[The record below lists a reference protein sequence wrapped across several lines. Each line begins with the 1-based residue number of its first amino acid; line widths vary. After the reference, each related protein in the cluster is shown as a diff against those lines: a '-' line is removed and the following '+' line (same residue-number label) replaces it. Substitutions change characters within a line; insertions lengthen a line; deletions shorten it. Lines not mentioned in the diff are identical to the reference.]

1 MKFCLTRPLALS
13 VFSLAL
19 LGCSSASSGGTG
31 DGTGGLGGATNGA
44 GGTGGLSTGG
54 GPATGA
60 SGGVPGSGGG
70 ATVKRQRVVGYL
82 PTWRSFDPSAL
93 DFDTLTHLCIAFAY
107 PSGPSNALTLDADVA
122 SLDTLIA
129 AAHAK
134 DVKVLLSLA
143 GAAGGAATAARIV
156 PATVD
161 AFVSEV
167 VEMIEARAF
176 DGVDVDI
183 EGENVNDDYE
193 PFVKKLRA
201 ALPAEKLLTAAVATW
216 NGDDF
221 SDGALAEYD
230 FLNLMSYDHC
240 GSWSSACDHA
250 LYSKTLEE
258 LEYWETT
265 RGIPADEVVV
275 GVPFYGYCWGASCP
289 AAAMTYPE
297 ILAFDA
303 DGRTS
308 DYLVGDG
315 YEISLNGPATLAQ
328 KVELAKLHGGLMI
341 WELGQD
347 GVGDDSLFAVVRAGQ
362 E

>member
-1 MKFCLTRPLALS
+1 MKLCLVRPSAFTLL
-13 VFSLAL
+13 SLAL
-19 LGCSSASSGGTG
+19 LGCSEAASGDGGSGGLGVGTGATTAAGGTIGSGGAVGSGGT
-31 DGTGGLGGATNGA
+31 A
-44 GGTGGLSTGG
+44 
-54 GPATGA
+54 
-60 SGGVPGSGGG
+60 PGGGG
-70 ATVKRQRVVGYL
+70 AIDAKGRVVGYL
-82 PTWRSFDPSAL
+82 PTWRSFDPAGL

-107 PSGPSNALTLDADVA
+107 PSGPDNALTLDVNTET
-122 SLDTLIA
+122 LDALIT

-134 DVKVLLSLA
+134 NVRVLISIA

-156 PATVD
+156 PGTVD
-161 AFVSEV
+161 AFVTEV
-167 VEMIEARAF
+167 VDLVNARSF

-183 EGENVNDDYE
+183 EGENVNQDYE

-230 FLNLMSYDHC
+230 FINLMSYDHC

-258 LEYWETT
+258 LAYWEST
-265 RGIPADEVVV
+265 RGIPSDEVVV

-289 AAAMTYPE
+289 GPAMTYPE
-297 ILAFDA
+297 IVAFDPS
-303 DGRTS
+303 GRTE
-308 DYLVGDG
+308 DYLVGEG
-315 YEISLNGPATLAQ
+315 YEISLNGPETLAQ

-347 GVGDDSLFAVVRAGQ
+347 GTGEDSLFTVVRAGQ